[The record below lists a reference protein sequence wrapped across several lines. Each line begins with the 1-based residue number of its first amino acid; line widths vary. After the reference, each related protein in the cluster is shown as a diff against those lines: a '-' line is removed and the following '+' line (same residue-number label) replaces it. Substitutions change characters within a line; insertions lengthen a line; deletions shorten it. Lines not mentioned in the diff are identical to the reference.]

1 MAEAILVA
9 LIGLFAGVVPVILT
23 PIIGA
28 IENRGSRKAH
38 RRNIESA
45 KKQLETI
52 DYYLAVVKKVHTE
65 QQLEQEKPELENKLG
80 EIRNTIL
87 QNPETIDEFK
97 PYKRRSI
104 LQRIL
109 LLYAPQKSI
118 GWLWRLLYYATLGAL
133 IAGFLDLAITGEAFT
148 GIDEETGEFSFSFM
162 FGEILGAFLF
172 FLIPVGFHHLATKNE

>member
-45 KKQLETI
+45 KKQL
-52 DYYLAVVKKVHTE
+52 
-65 QQLEQEKPELENKLG
+65 
-80 EIRNTIL
+80 
-87 QNPETIDEFK
+87 ETIDEFK